1 MPKVYNK
8 REKNIPPG
16 AVYIG
21 RPSAWGNPFTHIPK
35 GTQAQ
40 FVVKNRDE
48 AVDQYRLWLLAQP
61 DLVAKVQRDLRGKD
75 LVCWCSP
82 QRCHGHVLVEIANAP
97 ESNPVVQASQEP
109 EGEFHHAPK
118 QLPRRPTW

>member
-21 RPSAWGNPFTHIPK
+21 RPSAYGNPFTHIPK

-40 FVVKNRDE
+40 FVVRDRNE
-48 AVDQYRLWLLAQP
+48 AVDEYRKWLLAQP
-61 DLVAKVQRDLRGKD
+61 DLVARVQRELYGKD

-82 QRCHGHVLVEIANAP
+82 QRCHGDVLVEVANMPKPSVAP
-97 ESNPVVQASQEP
+97 QEQAP
-109 EGEFHHAPK
+109 PAAPSSIPM
-118 QLPRRPTW
+118 PRRPTW